1 MVIFFHLQSYFTW
14 NAWDIKHQSFHWLS
28 NFVILNRNWSL
39 ATNLNYIAGYK
50 MKSFCASFPSLSPKR
65 KKKKMPNVHTNLCL
79 FYWVFEQCSIY
90 LFPYWIIAINKMFF
104 LTGTREWRRN
114 IWRHVWATFFLP
126 WYFSSKM
133 NIIICMRENE
143 WIFNTRR
150 GKVQLFKWRAYNDNL
165 YFNTKD

>member
-1 MVIFFHLQSYFTW
+1 MLWFIFYWHKPTNENSFFFFNKWKLLRIMVIFFHLQSYFTW

-90 LFPYWIIAINKMFF
+90 LFPYWIIAINHF
-104 LTGTREWRRN
+104 
-114 IWRHVWATFFLP
+114 
-126 WYFSSKM
+126 
-133 NIIICMRENE
+133 
-143 WIFNTRR
+143 
-150 GKVQLFKWRAYNDNL
+150 
-165 YFNTKD
+165 